1 MKYTYSSSDLNKAQP
16 SGGNATQGKTG
27 APAVTRGHGAGF
39 LILMGVGCVAAVGIA
54 LVLLW
59 QLVRYEKR
67 SAHAAD
73 NAVRETKELNTKPA
87 VAAVSSAVAEVQAPH
102 RLALSVGLD
111 IVSAEAYG
119 GHPPAKL
126 EGCVIDALRFTDL
139 LKDAGFETVVLEN
152 SKATIENVRKQMLA
166 AADVL
171 KPNDFF
177 VMLVSGHGGEHDIR
191 GKKHSSWCLY
201 DGILM
206 DTEIV
211 QLFSKFR
218 RDVRVLIVND
228 QCFAGGVFM
237 EKALPSDEMVK
248 EMNRLL
254 LDPAYPMIIQFA
266 GCRAEQTSRA
276 TIEGSTWTLALVRGL
291 DAFPNRDCTLRQWFD
306 KAFTD
311 ARILRGR
318 QDPQWIEKGRVSD
331 SFRNG
336 VFFNIKPRASGSPS
350 AVAP

>member
-1 MKYTYSSSDLNKAQP
+1 MKYTYSSSDLNKKP
-16 SGGNATQGKTG
+16 PLGGNATQGKVET
-27 APAVTRGHGAGF
+27 PIVKRSHGVGF
-39 LILMGVGCVAAVGIA
+39 GMRIGCVAAVGI
-54 LVLLW
+54 VFVIVYSW
-59 QLVRYEKR
+59 HLVRNEKR
-67 SAHAAD
+67 SARIAD
-73 NAVRETKELNTKPA
+73 NAVRETPSLDGKP
-87 VAAVSSAVAEVQAPH
+87 VAAVISSTVAEVQAPH

-126 EGCVIDALRFTDL
+126 NGCVIDALRFNDL

-152 SKATIENVRKQMLA
+152 SKATMENVRKQVLA

-171 KPNDFF
+171 EPNGFF

-211 QLFSKFR
+211 RLFSRFR

-237 EKALPSDEMVK
+237 EKALPSDEMIK
-248 EMNRLL
+248 EMDRLL

-266 GCRAEQTSRA
+266 GCRAEQTSQA

-311 ARILRGR
+311 AHIPRGR

-336 VFFNIKPRASGSPS
+336 VFFNIKPRANGGPS